1 MMART
6 RWKSVSSASTAHRA
20 VSFRGLLRWIEP
32 PLKRCLPNFP
42 EGGPISEAYSEYMR
56 IAIAVIGVIV
66 ALFGLLWA
74 LQGFGV
80 VGGSPMSNTTTW
92 SIIGPIVA
100 LIGIA
105 LVVGALRRKS

>member
-1 MMART
+1 LSAGF
-6 RWKSVSSASTAHRA
+6 KSGSSPTGYRQS
-20 VSFRGLLRWIEP
+20 
-32 PLKRCLPNFP
+32 
-42 EGGPISEAYSEYMR
+42 AYSGFMR
-56 IAIAVIGVIV
+56 IALVIV
-66 ALFGLLWA
+66 GVVVTLFGLLWA

-105 LVVGALRRKS
+105 IAVGAARRKS